1 MSDRENDII
10 KDAVA
15 EPTEKRVCA
24 KKQTGKRKSGARK
37 KSVQPSENTTEKK
50 AEMMPEPEAAAMPAA
65 EVTAEADAEPE
76 AVAVPEAE
84 ATAEAD
90 AEPEAVTVP
99 AAEVTAEADAEP
111 EAVAVPEAEV
121 TAEANAEHEAVT
133 VPIEEPKPQTEADPS
148 LPVEAEAEVEPEVEV
163 EPEAEASVDTDGEPT
178 EADEPIEED
187 EPTEANEPIEADEP
201 LEDEP
206 EPVEYMPEPETER
219 HAPVSYHHEERHAEK
234 ENKSRRVDGLFDFIE
249 LFVFTLAAVLLI
261 TTFLFRHSV
270 VEGDSMLGTLHDGEA
285 LIISDL
291 FYEPERGDIVVVEDF
306 STVLKKPIIKR
317 VIAIGGDTVRI
328 TKTAVYVNGEELIEP
343 YVFTDG
349 LTYYYDVY
357 PSLPLLNNDTLVVE
371 PGEYYELTVPEGE
384 LFVMGDHRNLSTDS
398 RDIGTVDED
407 AVLGRALL
415 RFYPFDKFGKVD

>member
-10 KDAVA
+10 MDAVA
-15 EPTEKRVCA
+15 EPTEKRFSA
-24 KKQTGKRKSGARK
+24 KKQTGKRKSGSRK

-50 AEMMPEPEAAAMPAA
+50 AEMMPEPEAVTVPEA
-65 EVTAEADAEPE
+65 EVTAEADAEP
-76 AVAVPEAE
+76 VA
-84 ATAEAD
+84 
-90 AEPEAVTVP
+90 
-99 AAEVTAEADAEP
+99 AAM
-111 EAVAVPEAEV
+111 
-121 TAEANAEHEAVT
+121 
-133 VPIEEPKPQTEADPS
+133 PIEEPKPQAEEDPS
-148 LPVEAEAEVEPEVEV
+148 LPVEAEAEVEPEVE
-163 EPEAEASVDTDGEPT
+163 PEAVATVDTDGEPT
-178 EADEPIEED
+178 EADEPIEE
-187 EPTEANEPIEADEP
+187 NEP

-328 TKTAVYVNGEELIEP
+328 TKTAVYVNGEKLIEP